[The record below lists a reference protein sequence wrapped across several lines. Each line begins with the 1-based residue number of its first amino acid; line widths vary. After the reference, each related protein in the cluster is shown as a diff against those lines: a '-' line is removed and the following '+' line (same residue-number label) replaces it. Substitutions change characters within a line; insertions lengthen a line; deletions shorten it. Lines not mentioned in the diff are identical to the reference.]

1 MLLLILSLSLSL
13 SLSQPVLEEV
23 ISKVREGLCSAVVV
37 NAIINSFQPKFISQR
52 ALMFADLIK
61 DCEETGLP
69 KVHAILRFT
78 PTQQEFD
85 QYGGVLYI
93 SLFYR

>member
-1 MLLLILSLSLSL
+1 
-13 SLSQPVLEEV
+13 V
-23 ISKVREGLCSAVVV
+23 IGRVREGLCSAVVV

-69 KVHAILRFT
+69 KVHTHTHLNKRVIGKNR
-78 PTQQEFD
+78 
-85 QYGGVLYI
+85 GV
-93 SLFYR
+93 

>member
-1 MLLLILSLSLSL
+1 MFTYMYSLSSPLPP
-13 SLSQPVLEEV
+13 SQPVLEEV
-23 ISKVREGLCSAVVV
+23 IGRVREGLCSAVVV

-69 KVHAILRFT
+69 KVHTHTLKGDT
-78 PTQQEFD
+78 PLIIRTL
-85 QYGGVLYI
+85 VMIPATYI
-93 SLFYR
+93 ER